1 MRRTGFASRARPPSM
16 PSVTSRLRI
25 MICTSTV
32 RASVVD
38 ADGRA
43 QIGVGRIL
51 AEWNPLAA
59 VFNHEAIALDSC
71 ETGQHRATR
80 ETIDYSGTPR
90 TRRLNPRRD
99 D

>member
-1 MRRTGFASRARPPSM
+1 
-16 PSVTSRLRI
+16 
-25 MICTSTV
+25 
-32 RASVVD
+32 VD